1 MFSAIFADA
10 ASINLPSNEAAPWPA
25 FAASSKAIKILFA
38 LSTSAGGGVNT
49 SFASSICEG

>member
-10 ASINLPSNEAAPWPA
+10 ASISLPSNEAAPWPA